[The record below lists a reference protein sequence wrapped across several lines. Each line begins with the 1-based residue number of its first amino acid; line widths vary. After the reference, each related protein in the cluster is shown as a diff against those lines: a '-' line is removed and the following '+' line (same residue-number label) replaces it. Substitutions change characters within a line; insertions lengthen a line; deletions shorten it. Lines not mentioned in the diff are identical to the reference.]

1 MEDVCSNEW
10 NFDLGRIMLVQDYE
24 YYAKLERTKG
34 YSTKGFGMGLYY
46 GDQYYGDYGQ
56 PYWSDPGW
64 SDSGFDMM
72 ERLTFGDRG
81 PQYSGREFAGLCN
94 REFDGQ
100 SDIIMKFGY
109 ILNPT
114 TVKKE
119 PFV

>member
-1 MEDVCSNEW
+1 
-10 NFDLGRIMLVQDYE
+10 MLVQDYE
-24 YYAKLERTKG
+24 HYAKLERTKG
-34 YSTKGFGMGLYY
+34 YSTKGFGMGL
-46 GDQYYGDYGQ
+46 YYGDYGQ

-72 ERLTFGDRG
+72 ERLTG